1 METQKDLERRN
12 RIYVSQCDP
21 IFIKKNT
28 STMTRTLRTTLLLAA
43 IGAPSV
49 HGFMHRIGDS
59 KALKPDHLR
68 YINTEEVIIHDQSV
82 VLPNSQAR
90 HKRQSRRQV
99 PQAPLT
105 SQTNT
110 RSLPKTTVDYRF
122 NNRHSS
128 SDWLHNLKTL
138 PNSSVLKEV
147 KNPVLTLAGWA
158 SFISVVHNIL
168 LWKGK
173 TQLANAICLPMVA
186 HSLLV
191 SSLGLLLV
199 FRTNSSYQRFLVSS
213 VELCQE
219 CGSKL
224 L

>member
-1 METQKDLERRN
+1 MKRN
-12 RIYVSQCDP
+12 
-21 IFIKKNT
+21 
-28 STMTRTLRTTLLLAA
+28 LRTTLFLAA
-43 IGAPSV
+43 IGAPTV
-49 HGFMHRIGDS
+49 NGFMHRIGDS

-68 YINTEEVIIHDQSV
+68 YINTEEVIIHDHSV
-82 VLPNSQAR
+82 VQPNSQAR

-105 SQTNT
+105 SQTT
-110 RSLPKTTVDYRF
+110 GSLLTTAVDHRF

-138 PNSSVLKEV
+138 PNSSVLREV

-158 SFISVVHNIL
+158 SFLSVVHNVL

-173 TQLANAICLPMVA
+173 TQLASAICLPMVA
-186 HSLLV
+186 HSLLM

-199 FRTNSSYQRFLVSS
+199 FRTNSSYQRFLVRA
-213 VELCQE
+213 VDLREE
-219 CGSKL
+219 
-224 L
+224 